1 MIYTCQNSIYK
12 LKYITYVDIVCQ
24 NDLKPLGFGGEW
36 MRKKA
41 WEKIVKEIN
50 ELYQTSE
57 AEYRQELEARLKKIE
72 NKALGIY
79 MAAEV
84 LRLSECMNPNAV
96 KILIKLRV
104 CLGTE
109 TKERMLSLAESIIK
123 GLTIN
128 AEELKTQLK
137 TEENTAKKIDY
148 LKELSVISTEIPIN
162 MNDTVAEVIVAKNTF
177 IELNKARK
185 HGNDDN

>member
-1 MIYTCQNSIYK
+1 MIYTCQNTIYK
-12 LKYITYVDIVCQ
+12 LKYITFVDILCS
-24 NDLKPLGFGGEW
+24 NDLKPLGFGGSW

-50 ELYQTSE
+50 ELSQTSE
-57 AEYRQELEARLKKIE
+57 AEYRQELEVRLKKIE

-84 LRLSECMNPNAV
+84 LRLSEGMNPNAIQV
-96 KILIKLRV
+96 LIKCRV
-104 CLGTE
+104 CVGVE
-109 TKERMLSLAESIIK
+109 PKERILALSESILN
-123 GLTIN
+123 GLRTN
-128 AEELKTQLK
+128 AEELKTLLK